1 MIGDIDA
8 ITPVITMFFLLCY
21 AFVNICCMFL
31 DVVAF
36 PNWRPTWKFYHLFFS
51 FLGFGLCLFLMIA
64 ISIVAFAIAVVFSAV
79 LFTIVIYNKKVNSHY
94 GDSIDAVRL
103 STAKNS
109 LVGLI
114 KSSKH
119 VKNWIPIVLVIG
131 DYDETQQ
138 HNYKLESKGALFF
151 LNSIR

>member
-1 MIGDIDA
+1 MIGEIDV

-21 AFVNICCMFL
+21 CFVNICCIFL

-36 PNWRPTWKFYHLFFS
+36 PNWRPTWKFYHAFFS
-51 FLGFGLCLFLMIA
+51 FLGAGLCLFLMIA
-64 ISIVAFAIAVVFSAV
+64 ISPIAFAIAVVFSAI
-79 LFTIVIYNKKVNSHY
+79 LFVIVITNKKVNSHY

-103 STAKNS
+103 STAKSS

-131 DYDETQQ
+131 DYDDSKK
-138 HNYKLESKGALFF
+138 HNDKLESKGALFF
-151 LNSIR
+151 LNTIK